1 MKKVSTT
8 SIASPRTGMGAVDKA
23 WDAVSDSHASHDP
36 VGNAALPAHDGAQER
51 TAGRG
56 LGRS

>member
-1 MKKVSTT
+1 MKKAITPLT
-8 SIASPRTGMGAVDKA
+8 ASPPTGMEAVDKA

-56 LGRS
+56 L